1 MNNVAPVLVEFTE
14 EKERYLAHFQ
24 IFQRIYLENVAKHTN
39 DVFAIYSR
47 IMLLG
52 PKTKIS
58 KASSQERCEQ
68 QLQGGVD
75 EEGDDVAGA
84 EAVSVDYNYNK
95 KQPGAFP
102 YFILLS
108 N

>member
-24 IFQRIYLENVAKHTN
+24 IIQRIYLENVTKHTN
-39 DVFAIYSR
+39 AVFAIYSR

-58 KASSQERCEQ
+58 KAS
-68 QLQGGVD
+68 L
-75 EEGDDVAGA
+75 
-84 EAVSVDYNYNK
+84 
-95 KQPGAFP
+95 PGMM
-102 YFILLS
+102 
-108 N
+108 